1 MEKNK
6 TGKLSLLLMP
16 LAVVIVALAI
26 WGPEALARYRDRSI
40 LDRINVQE
48 AEKGMEGY
56 RYSLSGREKLYILS
70 KSLSSQELP
79 ESELNALTRP
89 EAASPD
95 YQDITGTYAFVM
107 NRRDPSGQE
116 VSADEGIS
124 LCSRGVE
131 ELKSLGILPKGVAEL
146 REASYSAV
154 QYSAIDVQEP
164 RNQVLVWKISLRATA
179 NNAGRESRL
188 LDAYVDAD
196 TGKIYEFYAR
206 TELTSWSEVDADG
219 IIRAWAGYMGLDEPA
234 EYENA
239 NPLAETTPYFKKYS
253 FAGMEE
259 GSTIVTLGFY
269 EGISE
274 LFLKISR

>member
-6 TGKLSLLLMP
+6 TGKFSLLLMP

-26 WGPEALARYRDRSI
+26 WGPEALARYRDKSI

-48 AEKGMEGY
+48 AGKGMEGY

-70 KSLSSQELP
+70 KSLSSQALP

-89 EAASPD
+89 EAVSPD
-95 YQDITGTYAFVM
+95 YQEITGTYALVL

-116 VSADEGIS
+116 VPADEGIR
-124 LCSRGVE
+124 LCSRGLE
-131 ELKSLGILPKGVAEL
+131 ELKGLGILPKGVAEL

-179 NNAGRESRL
+179 NYAGRESRL

-196 TGKIYEFYAR
+196 TGKIYEFFAR

-219 IIRAWAGYMGLDEPA
+219 IIRAWAGYMGLDEPV
-234 EYENA
+234 EYENT